1 MLASPNPLQRVPKSD
16 SHDRLALCDHFICGG
31 TRRAKGRIDML
42 MPAMEPASAANG
54 QTAPYRVLICD
65 DQPDIVEALRL
76 LLKGQGWQA
85 VSADSPEALMARVRS
100 DSFDLIL
107 VDLNYTRD
115 TTSGAEGI
123 DLLSSLEAEGNSTPV
138 MVMTAWSSFE
148 LAVEAM
154 QRGACDFI
162 QKPWDNDRLLAA
174 IRKQAESE
182 RRRKSELE
190 IAANVQQKL
199 FPRHLRP
206 LTTLDYAGKC
216 VAAREVGG
224 DYYDFL
230 EISDHILGIVLAD
243 VSGKGIPAALL
254 MANLQACFRNQQPGA
269 LLRPAGV
276 LEGVNRHFYEST
288 TAERFATLF
297 FAGYDDRT
305 RRLRYINCAQVA
317 PILLR
322 ATGQIERLEATALM
336 LGAFPQWSCREQQID
351 LNPGDILVICSDGVT
366 EAGIERGNDF
376 GEPRLLSLLRENRG
390 DSAAVLVEKIL
401 DAVSGFSG
409 ASRSDDVTIVALRAV

>member
-1 MLASPNPLQRVPKSD
+1 
-16 SHDRLALCDHFICGG
+16 
-31 TRRAKGRIDML
+31 
-42 MPAMEPASAANG
+42 METAAVRE

-65 DQPDIVEALRL
+65 DQPDVLEALRL
-76 LLKGQGWQA
+76 LLKGQGWQT
-85 VSADSPEALMARVRS
+85 VSADSPEELMAKVRTG
-100 DSFDLIL
+100 SFDLIL

-123 DLLSSLEAEGNSTPV
+123 DLLGNLEAEGNSTPV

-154 QRGACDFI
+154 RRGACDFI
-162 QKPWDNDRLLAA
+162 QKPWDNDRLVAA

-199 FPRHLRP
+199 FPRELRP
-206 LTTLDYAGKC
+206 FRTLDYAGQC

-230 EISDHILGIVLAD
+230 EITDQTLGIVLAD

-269 LLRPAGV
+269 LLRPSGV

-288 TAERFATLF
+288 AAERFATLF
-297 FAGYDDRT
+297 FGAYDDRT
-305 RRLRYINCAQVA
+305 RRLRYVNCAQVA

-322 ATGQIERLEATALM
+322 ASGEIERLEATALM
-336 LGAFPQWSCREQQID
+336 LGAFRQWTCREQQID
-351 LNPGDILVICSDGVT
+351 LRPGDTLVICSDGVT
-366 EAGIERGNDF
+366 EAGIDRGSDF
-376 GEPRLLSLLRENRG
+376 GEPRLLALLREHR
-390 DSAAVLVEKIL
+390 DIPAEELTARVV
-401 DAVSGFSG
+401 DTVTAFSG
-409 ASRSDDVTIVALRAV
+409 PSRTDDITVVALRVR

>member
-1 MLASPNPLQRVPKSD
+1 MGMS
-16 SHDRLALCDHFICGG
+16 
-31 TRRAKGRIDML
+31 L
-42 MPAMEPASAANG
+42 METAAVRE

-65 DQPDIVEALRL
+65 DQPDVLEALRL
-76 LLKGQGWQA
+76 LLKGQGWQT
-85 VSADSPEALMARVRS
+85 VSADSPEELMAKVRTG
-100 DSFDLIL
+100 SFDLIL

-123 DLLSSLEAEGNSTPV
+123 DLLGNLEAEGNSTPV

-154 QRGACDFI
+154 RRGACDFI
-162 QKPWDNDRLLAA
+162 QKPWDNDRLVAA

-199 FPRHLRP
+199 FPRELRP
-206 LTTLDYAGKC
+206 FRTLDYAGQC

-230 EISDHILGIVLAD
+230 EITDQTLGIVLAD

-269 LLRPAGV
+269 LLRPSGV

-288 TAERFATLF
+288 AAERFATLF
-297 FAGYDDRT
+297 FGAYDDRT
-305 RRLRYINCAQVA
+305 RRLRYVNCAQVA

-322 ATGQIERLEATALM
+322 ASGEIERLEATALM
-336 LGAFPQWSCREQQID
+336 LGAFRQWTCREQQID
-351 LNPGDILVICSDGVT
+351 LRPGDTLVICSDGVT
-366 EAGIERGNDF
+366 EAGIDRGSDF
-376 GEPRLLSLLRENRG
+376 GEPRLLALLREHR
-390 DSAAVLVEKIL
+390 DIPAEELTARVV
-401 DAVSGFSG
+401 DTVTAFSG
-409 ASRSDDVTIVALRAV
+409 PSRTDDITVVALRVR